1 MSAYEQLLAEYA
13 TGLED
18 FRGILNDLQRE
29 LFVCRVAELLAKH
42 FPAPKPLPDP
52 QNDSSANCVA
62 PRPLPDL
69 APVWALI
76 GAVQIITDPAMRET
90 VVTNWVYWSRQL
102 AAKADA
108 AEMALRE
115 AGKS

>member
-1 MSAYEQLLAEYA
+1 MS
-13 TGLED
+13 
-18 FRGILNDLQRE
+18 
-29 LFVCRVAELLAKH
+29 
-42 FPAPKPLPDP
+42 LPENTQTDP
-52 QNDSSANCVA
+52 HANCVA
-62 PRPLPDL
+62 ARPLPGLDS
-69 APVWALI
+69 VRALI

-115 AGKS
+115 AHKS